1 MRKVI
6 ISLAPV
12 ATTSKN
18 IDPLSIANEVIEA
31 SKVGA
36 SMVHLHVRE
45 KTGELTKDLSV
56 FKETVELICRESD
69 IVIQASTGG
78 VSNLTIEERCAP
90 LSYNKVETASL
101 NGGSVNLGDAVYK
114 NSFSDIKYCAE
125 RVREHNILPEF
136 EVFEIGMINNIKIV
150 GDEVLLKD
158 PVLFNIVLGHKGAMP
173 ATIEALT
180 VFKQFIPQNA
190 LWGITHF
197 GRKDFSLLA
206 VAVAMGASLVRI
218 GFEDSP
224 YINDE
229 NIAENNVILVK
240 KIAEIIRTLGMDT
253 ATPQEARK
261 ILKLH

>member
-1 MRKVI
+1 MRKII

-12 ATTSKN
+12 AATSKN
-18 IDPLSIANEVIEA
+18 IDPRTIADEVIEA
-31 SKVGA
+31 SRVGA

-45 KTGELTKDLSV
+45 KTGELTKDLTV
-56 FKETVELICRESD
+56 FKDTVELICRDSD

-78 VSNLTIEERCAP
+78 ISNLSIEERCTP
-90 LSYNKVETASL
+90 LEYDRVETASL

-125 RVREHNILPEF
+125 RVREQKILPEF

-150 GDEVLLKD
+150 GAEVPLQD

-180 VFKQFIPQNA
+180 AFKQFIPENA

-197 GRKDFSLLA
+197 GRKDFSLLTT
-206 VAVAMGASLVRI
+206 AVAMGASLVRI

-224 YINDE
+224 YIDDE
-229 NIAENNVILVK
+229 KIAENNVVLVK
-240 KIAEIIRTLGMDT
+240 KIAEIIRSMGMDV
-253 ATPQEARK
+253 ASPQEARE
-261 ILKLH
+261 ILKLK